1 MAQNKQSYMT
11 SKLRI
16 DLSHKT
22 ERVRFSGTPPL
33 NYVTVMHSLLSFGPK
48 TFNFETDTLFY
59 TNLNS
64 NCQNLPNI
72 SYTHKGQFGESC
84 LNKLR
89 YKNSV
94 T

>member
-1 MAQNKQSYMT
+1 MT

-33 NYVTVMHSLLSFGPK
+33 NYLTVMHSYLTFGRK
-48 TFNFETDTLFY
+48 TLKFEADTSLVY

-64 NCQNLPNI
+64 NCQNLPNM
-72 SYTHKGQFGESC
+72 SYTHEGQFGEIC
-84 LNKLR
+84 LTKLR
-89 YKNSV
+89 RKNSV
-94 T
+94 TRTE